1 MTPPEFQSLS
11 PPELPH
17 VEQWLARLRLKQGV
31 AEARRAILALARR
44 HPQESGLQELL
55 QWHDASWWQDI
66 TFGDIR
72 LERRGAKHF
81 EFLWSV
87 VLNRAFAANL
97 KQIPNDL
104 TPRDLLHVLSQD
116 EIALIPR
123 NRSIHWVVYQGDT
136 PIGLSM
142 FVNIHFKNRTAE
154 QIMGI
159 LPGFDNSFN
168 VADAY
173 FSSLLFA
180 YNTLG
185 LNKVQGVI
193 YSSNAKT
200 AVLQERFGFQRE
212 GVLREAV
219 WDEEQQRYEDLIQIS
234 LLRSEFDVNRFIQRY
249 IGRYPRMPWLMQRQ
263 DWPRFPLR
271 ELQE

>member
-1 MTPPEFQSLS
+1 MTSPSYHTQS
-11 PPELPH
+11 PPETPQ
-17 VEQWLARLRLKQGV
+17 VEQWLARLRSKNGV
-31 AEARRAILALARR
+31 SEARRALLALTRR
-44 HPQESGLQELL
+44 YPEETGLQDLL

-72 LERRGAKHF
+72 MERRGPKHF

-87 VLNRAFAANL
+87 VLNREFAANL
-97 KQIPNDL
+97 KQIPGDI
-104 TPRDLLHVLSQD
+104 TPRDLLHVLTQD
-116 EIALIPR
+116 EIGLVPR
-123 NRSIHWVVYQGDT
+123 SRSIHWVVYQGDT

-159 LPGFDNSFN
+159 LPGYDNSFN

-180 YNTLG
+180 YNCLG

-193 YSSNAKT
+193 YNSNAKT
-200 AVLQERFGFQRE
+200 ALLQERFGFQRE

-219 WDEEQQRYEDLIQIS
+219 WNEDRQCYEDLIQIS
-234 LLRSEFDVNRFIQRY
+234 LLRREFDVNRFIQRY
-249 IGRYPRMPWLMQRQ
+249 IDRYPRMPWLMQRQ
-263 DWPRFPLR
+263 SWPQFPLR
-271 ELQE
+271 ESPE